1 MLKTHIKRNVPETKQ
16 TDLILK
22 IYFDFMPQF
31 EISLAL
37 SAIRTTKGPVQRHTC
52 CFSVPSSL
60 LSTSVA
66 GLRSI
71 EASQP
76 SGYDIYINTTCLWQ
90 QSTFRALTL
99 NP

>member
-1 MLKTHIKRNVPETKQ
+1 
-16 TDLILK
+16 
-22 IYFDFMPQF
+22 MPQF
-31 EISLAL
+31 EIFLAL

-71 EASQP
+71 EASLLDMTFTSIRHAYSSKVL
-76 SGYDIYINTTCLWQ
+76 SGHLHLKLSLWSIKNQAMNTYQTVEFIPTY
-90 QSTFRALTL
+90 S
-99 NP
+99 